1 MEKKIISFERKNT
14 HKGKCFVENQKV
26 CLKVRL
32 KNAEQNNFLD
42 LCVNAQSFLI
52 YLFAVLNLR
61 VKYSHP

>member
-26 CLKVRL
+26 CRL